1 MLDYL
6 IGWILGLITGLLPGL
21 HPNTLAAVIAQ
32 TDLSNEGK
40 ALLIIGMAS
49 ANIIASFIL
58 AIFFGVPDENTV
70 LSILPGQRMTLA
82 GKGLTAMRIVIF
94 SAALT
99 SILCILL
106 FIPSLDLFPLIYENI
121 KGYIKYIV
129 LFLALFMIIRS
140 KNPFYAFVVFL
151 AAGCL
156 GYYSFHADLNDPFLP
171 LFSGMFAIAS
181 LLTITKSRIPK
192 QKKEEMLELETVPWI
207 ICGIVLGFLAVML
220 PGISSAAQIA
230 SFAAA
235 FIFLETISYLAL
247 ITSISVSQVVF
258 SFSTIAT
265 INKARVGTTA
275 WAGQFA
281 NIAQDPLF
289 FALLFV
295 FGVLAASFL
304 LYLLRY
310 KITKIVVLNS
320 EKIAFLLIAYLFFIC
335 FLIDGLNGILIMGLS
350 SILGWLTIRLNVERT
365 QLMGAII
372 IPTLLLLFKI
382 FL

>member
-6 IGWILGLITGLLPGL
+6 IGWVLGLITGLLPGL
-21 HPNTLAAVIAQ
+21 HPNTLAAIIAQ
-32 TDLSNEGK
+32 TALSDNGK
-40 ALLIIGMAS
+40 AMLIIGMAS

-70 LSILPGQRMTLA
+70 LNILPGQRMTLA
-82 GKGLTAMRIVIF
+82 GKGLTAMRIVLF
-94 SAALT
+94 SAILT
-99 SILCILL
+99 SIISILL
-106 FIPSLDLFPLIYENI
+106 FVPSLDLFPLIYENI
-121 KGYIKYIV
+121 KDYIKYIV
-129 LFLALFMIIRS
+129 LSLAFFMIIRS
-140 KNPFYAFVVFL
+140 KNPFYALVIFL
-151 AAGCL
+151 AAGFL
-156 GYYSFHADLNDPFLP
+156 GYYSLHAKLNDPFLP

-181 LLTITKSRIPK
+181 LLTITKTKIPK
-192 QKKEEMLELETVPWI
+192 QKKEEILEFETVPWI
-207 ICGIVLGFLAVML
+207 ICGVILGFLAVML

-230 SFAAA
+230 SFASA
-235 FIFLETISYLAL
+235 FVFLETTSYLAL

-265 INKARVGTTA
+265 INKARIGTTA
-275 WAGQFA
+275 WASQFV
-281 NIAQDPLF
+281 NIAEDPLF

-310 KITKIVVLNS
+310 KITKIAVLNS

-335 FLIDGLNGILIMGLS
+335 FVIDGLNGILIMSLS

>member
-70 LSILPGQRMTLA
+70 LNILPGQRMTLA

-230 SFAAA
+230 SFASA
-235 FIFLETISYLAL
+235 FVFLETIPYLAL

-275 WAGQFA
+275 WAGQFV

-310 KITKIVVLNS
+310 KITKIAVLNS

-350 SILGWLTIRLNVERT
+350 SILGWLTIRLDVERT